1 MKLTATTLNWP
12 LAVPRTGS
20 RGRSGIGVL
29 GLLTAALIAS
39 SCAQQKPT
47 APVEL
52 IPAKLLEPQ
61 HLAVPQKDVLDQQ
74 PEDVKAAI
82 QNYARGQPAPVL
94 HEGITTIFPYDAN
107 SQPVIECRPL
117 RVTDISLESGEEVES
132 VAAGDTERWVVTS
145 AEGRVLIK
153 PKAPGIATNLIILTD
168 HHSYILGLKASRN
181 YMPRVAFYYPGE
193 VLAAEQERKPALD
206 MAAEQTM
213 APPELAKLN
222 FGYSITGPDV
232 PWKPVQ
238 IFDDG
243 ARVYVEMPEHLMA
256 SDAPSLMVASNG
268 KDALVNYQV
277 KDRYYL
283 VDRLFNQAV
292 LVSGTGSD
300 RKEVI
305 IKRDSA
311 LRS

>member
-1 MKLTATTLNWP
+1 MKHTARTLNWS
-12 LAVPRTGS
+12 LAA
-20 RGRSGIGVL
+20 RGPGGRGWGRIGVL
-29 GLLTAALIAS
+29 GLLAASLIAS
-39 SCAQQKPT
+39 SCAQQQAA

-52 IPAKLLEPQ
+52 VPANLLEPQ
-61 HLAVPQKDVLDQQ
+61 HRAVRLESVLDKQ
-74 PEDVKAAI
+74 PQDVKAAI
-82 QNYARGQPAPVL
+82 ENYARDHRAPTL
-94 HEGITTIFPYDAN
+94 HDGITTIFPYDAN

-117 RVTDISLESGEEVES
+117 RVTEISLASGEEVKS
-132 VAAGDTERWVVTS
+132 VAAGDTERWIVTT
-145 AEGRVLIK
+145 ADARVLAK

-168 HHSYILGLKASRN
+168 RHSYSLGLKASRK
-181 YMPRVAFYYPGE
+181 YMPRVAFYYPSE
-193 VLAAEQERKPALD
+193 VLAAEQERKRALDKAAEKALVPPAL
-206 MAAEQTM
+206 
-213 APPELAKLN
+213 PKLN

-243 ARVYVEMPEHLMA
+243 ARVYVEMPENLMA

-292 LVSGTGSD
+292 LVSGTGVD
-300 RKEVI
+300 RKEVS
-305 IKRDSA
+305 IKRNRPLGS
-311 LRS
+311 